1 MEKFVYEK
9 MKLENIPCNFCVG
22 NDFFVLAR
30 RAANGLPAQTCLCKK
45 CGLIFLNPRMSK
57 DDYDEYYK
65 EHYRAHRAASI
76 GKTERAA
83 ELQVNFDDARKF
95 GRALAKLLSS
105 NIKEFGLTIDVGA
118 STGGVL
124 FGLREILPKLEL
136 LGVEPSLAE
145 SDFANQHGVKTHRA
159 LFEDF
164 LAKSDVSKISNII
177 CVRSLNHLLD
187 PMSFFRWAARTLESD
202 GSLILV
208 VKNFRHQTRRA
219 GNVAAGVQIDHP
231 YMFTQETLKQMVEQ
245 AGFEVIYLDSDEYKN
260 KKELTEQK
268 EVGLSI
274 HHIRLVA
281 KKKNAVIKKFP
292 RGLYWKMRWQ
302 FWPPF
307 LKIYYLLFYS
317 RRFKFFKF
325 LR

>member
-1 MEKFVYEK
+1 
-9 MKLENIPCNFCVG
+9 
-22 NDFFVLAR
+22 
-30 RAANGLPAQTCLCKK
+30 
-45 CGLIFLNPRMSK
+45 MSK

-136 LGVEPSLAE
+136 LGIEPSLAE

-164 LAKSDVSKISNII
+164 LAKSDVSKVSNII

-187 PMSFFRWAARTLESD
+187 PMSFFIWAKKILAPN

-208 VKNFRHQTRRA
+208 VKNFRHQVRRA
-219 GNVAAGVQIDHP
+219 GRIIAGVQIDHP
-231 YMFTQETLKQMVEQ
+231 YMFTPETLRTMVEQ
-245 AGFEVIYLDSDEYKN
+245 AGFKVIYLDSDEYKN
-260 KKELTEQK
+260 KTELAKQK
-268 EVGLSI
+268 ETGFSI

-281 KKKNAVIKKFP
+281 KKSAGGNKNFS
-292 RGLYWKMRWQ
+292 RWLYWKLRWQ
-302 FWPPF
+302 LWPLF